1 MNRNK
6 ELKTLMASARGEIT
20 VLGEENVVLRKQNE
34 GFEQSNKELKKK
46 QIENERKIMSLKAQ
60 LYQKNFEGVEEDWE
74 VKSKSLDNI
83 FSEYEKKIED
93 MEKVLQGD
101 EEK

>member
-1 MNRNK
+1 
-6 ELKTLMASARGEIT
+6 
-20 VLGEENVVLRKQNE
+20 
-34 GFEQSNKELKKK
+34 
-46 QIENERKIMSLKAQ
+46 MSLKAQ